1 MEYPGEN
8 SPLHAGPA
16 QHKYRNTHVV
26 YLRITNRSSILW
38 TMSLFSTD
46 IDGGREAHPK
56 ERLAL
61 SILFI

>member
-8 SPLHAGPA
+8 SSWYAGPA
-16 QHKYRNTHVV
+16 HPKYRNKKVV

-38 TMSLFSTD
+38 TMWLFSTD
-46 IDGGREAHPK
+46 IDGWREKAHPK

-61 SILFI
+61 